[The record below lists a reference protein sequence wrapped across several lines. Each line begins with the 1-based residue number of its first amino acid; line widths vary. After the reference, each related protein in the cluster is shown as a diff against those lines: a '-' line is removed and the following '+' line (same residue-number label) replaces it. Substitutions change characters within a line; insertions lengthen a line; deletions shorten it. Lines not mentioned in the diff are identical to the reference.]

1 MVCHL
6 SHRARRMPA
15 PHRAPATS
23 RMPAPRMPAS
33 APRALSARSNAQR
46 LRPEFSLE
54 SSAMRHE
61 RSFVLCIDK
70 ILIAQLRRHG
80 CSRTFVEYTS
90 DSSKNTPKL
99 SRNTHER
106 CHNNTQNK
114 PMDPHQCPAQKHSPS
129 CDSWPHILADN
140 ILRIHMD
147 LQQGGRI
154 VSAALHGP
162 PERPDNIAQPTT
174 NATPPHL
181 CARAARRAPMRRSCR
196 TQHTHTMPRI
206 IQPSQPPQSAQNS
219 DATAHHRTVGRTR
232 TSTPI
237 ALRDL
242 ALYSIVQYKM

>member
-1 MVCHL
+1 
-6 SHRARRMPA
+6 
-15 PHRAPATS
+15 
-23 RMPAPRMPAS
+23 
-33 APRALSARSNAQR
+33 
-46 LRPEFSLE
+46 
-54 SSAMRHE
+54 MRHE

-129 CDSWPHILADN
+129 FDSCPHILADN

-154 VSAALHGP
+154 VSAALLGP
-162 PERPDNIAQPTT
+162 PERPDNIAQG
-174 NATPPHL
+174 A
-181 CARAARRAPMRRSCR
+181 
-196 TQHTHTMPRI
+196 
-206 IQPSQPPQSAQNS
+206 
-219 DATAHHRTVGRTR
+219 GGGE
-232 TSTPI
+232 
-237 ALRDL
+237 
-242 ALYSIVQYKM
+242 

>member
-70 ILIAQLRRHG
+70 ISIAQLRHHG
-80 CSRTFVEYTS
+80 CSRTFVEYTP
-90 DSSKNTPKL
+90 DCSKNTPKL
-99 SRNTHER
+99 SRNTHEHF
-106 CHNNTQNK
+106 HNNTQNK

-129 CDSWPHILADN
+129 FDSCPHTLADN
-140 ILRIHMD
+140 ILHIHMD

-162 PERPDNIAQPTT
+162 PERPDNIAQPTSDQHHLIYVHAPPGVLPY
-174 NATPPHL
+174 ATHATRSTHAQRHELSNQAGRLNQHRTPTQPRITARSAAH
-181 CARAARRAPMRRSCR
+181 ARARLLHCV
-196 TQHTHTMPRI
+196 T
-206 IQPSQPPQSAQNS
+206 
-219 DATAHHRTVGRTR
+219 
-232 TSTPI
+232 
-237 ALRDL
+237 
-242 ALYSIVQYKM
+242 

>member
-15 PHRAPATS
+15 PHRAPATP
-23 RMPAPRMPAS
+23 RMPAPRIPAS

-54 SSAMRHE
+54 SSALRHE
-61 RSFVLCIDK
+61 RSFVVCIDK

-90 DSSKNTPKL
+90 DCSKNTPKF
-99 SRNTHER
+99 SRNTHEH
-106 CHNNTQNK
+106 CHNDTRNK
-114 PMDPHQCPAQKHSPS
+114 PIDPHHVCRPVSIVALTHLPTISSTSTWIFNKAGASSPQHSS
-129 CDSWPHILADN
+129 
-140 ILRIHMD
+140 
-147 LQQGGRI
+147 GRQN
-154 VSAALHGP
+154 
-162 PERPDNIAQPTT
+162 DPTT
-174 NATPPHL
+174 SHNPPPHL
-181 CARAARRAPMRRSCR
+181 CARAARRAPIRHSCH

-206 IQPSQPPQSAQNS
+206 IQPSKPPQSAQNS

>member
-106 CHNNTQNK
+106 CHNITQNK
-114 PMDPHQCPAQKHSPS
+114 PMDPHQCPAQKHSS
-129 CDSWPHILADN
+129 SFDSWPHILADN

-174 NATPPHL
+174 NTTPFMCTRCPACSHAPLMPH
-181 CARAARRAPMRRSCR
+181 AA
-196 TQHTHTMPRI
+196 HTHTMPRI
-206 IQPSQPPQSAQNS
+206 IQPSKPPQSAQNS

>member
-15 PHRAPATS
+15 PHRAPAPP

-33 APRALSARSNAQR
+33 APLQWSAPSNAQR

-54 SSAMRHE
+54 SSALRHE

-80 CSRTFVEYTS
+80 CSRTFVECTS
-90 DSSKNTPKL
+90 DRSKNAPKL
-99 SRNTHER
+99 SRNTHEH
-106 CHNNTQNK
+106 CHNNTQNE
-114 PMDPHQCPAQKHSPS
+114 PQDPHINAPHNSIRPVSIVAPTHLLAISSTSTWISNKAGASSPQHST
-129 CDSWPHILADN
+129 
-140 ILRIHMD
+140 
-147 LQQGGRI
+147 GRQN
-154 VSAALHGP
+154 
-162 PERPDNIAQPTT
+162 DPTT
-174 NATPPHL
+174 LHNPPPAPPHL
-181 CARAARRAPMRRSCR
+181 CARAARRAPIRHSCH

-206 IQPSQPPQSAQNS
+206 IQPSRPPQSAQNS
-219 DATAHHRTVGRTR
+219 DATAHHRTVGRAR

-242 ALYSIVQYKM
+242 RLYSIVQYKM